1 MNVYDFDKTIY
12 DGDSTADFYI
22 FSLKR
27 HKKILLLAPSLI
39 GAFLKFYV
47 FKIGTKTQFK
57 EKMYKFLRYCDIQ
70 KDINDFGILIVKKPS
85 RFIKI
90 NSKKMM

>member
-27 HKKILLLAPSLI
+27 HKKILLLAPSPVSYTHLT
-39 GAFLKFYV
+39 LP
-47 FKIGTKTQFK
+47 TT
-57 EKMYKFLRYCDIQ
+57 
-70 KDINDFGILIVKKPS
+70 
-85 RFIKI
+85 
-90 NSKKMM
+90 